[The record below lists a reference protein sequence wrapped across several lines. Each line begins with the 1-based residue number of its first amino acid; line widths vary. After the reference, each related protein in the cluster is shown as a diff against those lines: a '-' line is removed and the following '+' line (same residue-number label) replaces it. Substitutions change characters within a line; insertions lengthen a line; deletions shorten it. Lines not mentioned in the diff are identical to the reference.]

1 MNMNNMEIRQKALAL
16 GIRLWQIAE
25 ALGVSDFALSR
36 MLRHELPDDEK
47 AKILEIIDRLA
58 KKGGAKNGQC

>member
-1 MNMNNMEIRQKALAL
+1 MNMTNMEIRQKALAF

-36 MLRHELPDDEK
+36 MLRHELPDEEK
-47 AKILEIIDRLA
+47 EKILEIIDRLA
-58 KKGGAKNGQC
+58 EKGGAE

>member
-1 MNMNNMEIRQKALAL
+1 MNMTNMEIRQKALTF

-36 MLRHELPDDEK
+36 MLRHELPDEEK
-47 AKILEIIDRLA
+47 QKILEIIDRLA
-58 KKGGAKNGQC
+58 EKGGAE

>member
-1 MNMNNMEIRQKALAL
+1 MNMTNMAIRQKALAF

-36 MLRHELPDDEK
+36 MLRHELPDEEK

-58 KKGGAKNGQC
+58 EKGGAE